1 MMCAV
6 TSSAL
11 SAYLRPGDTV
21 VVGQATA
28 EPRGL
33 VRDLFEL
40 APRLGHLGAFCGFS
54 LNDDWGAAPADHLA
68 VSSYCGQGS
77 VRGLAARNALSIVPC
92 HYSQLPL
99 LFRSGRLAAD
109 VVLLQ
114 VGPADADGYHSLAC
128 SYDYVLDA
136 AAVARAV
143 LVEVNESIPDIRSP
157 HRLHR
162 DQVVQLRRTAEP
174 LPQLPGRP
182 PSDSESALARH
193 VAALIPDGAT
203 VQLGIGT
210 VAAAVAHA
218 LRGHRGLRLR
228 TGMVGD
234 WLLELLDSGAVS
246 GDDPDACTTTL
257 AAGSARL
264 YAACAGDSVRFVTSG
279 ELTEPTAMAACSP
292 FVAVNSALEVDL
304 RGQANAETVAGRY
317 VGAVGGQLDF
327 FRAAHQQPAGLAVI
341 ALTATSERGARS
353 RIVARIESGTV
364 TSPQSDVDIVVT
376 EHGAADIRA
385 TSLAARE
392 KLLIALADERHRPAL
407 TDRAL
412 AGRAPAGRP
421 ADLAGAPS

>member
-1 MMCAV
+1 M
-6 TSSAL
+6 TFPPL
-11 SAYLRPGDTV
+11 SAYLRPGDTI

-28 EPRGL
+28 EPQGL

-40 APRLGHLGAFCGFS
+40 APRLGHLRAFCGFS
-54 LNDDWGAAPADHLA
+54 LNGAWGAAPAGQLA

-77 VRGLAARNALSIVPC
+77 MRGLAARNALSIVPC
-92 HYSQLPL
+92 HYSQLPE
-99 LFRSGRLAAD
+99 LFRSNRLPAD

-114 VGPADADGYHSLAC
+114 VSPAGPDGYHSLGC

-136 AAVARAV
+136 AAAARAV
-143 LVEVNESIPDIRSP
+143 LVEVNENMPYTRSP

-162 DQVVQLRRTAEP
+162 DQVVQLRHTAEP
-174 LPQLPGRP
+174 LPELPGRP

-203 VQLGIGT
+203 IQLGIGT
-210 VAAAVAHA
+210 VAVAVAHA

-234 WLLELLDSGAVS
+234 WLLDLLDSGAVN
-246 GDDPDACTTTL
+246 GDDPGACTTTL
-257 AAGSARL
+257 AAGSAAL
-264 YAACAGDSVRFVTSG
+264 YAAATRAGVSFVTAG
-279 ELTEPTAMAACSP
+279 ELTEPAALAACSP

-304 RGQANAETVAGRY
+304 RGQANAETVADRY

-327 FRAAHQQPAGLAVI
+327 FRAAHQQSTGLAIV
-341 ALTATSERGARS
+341 ALTATAERGARS

-376 EHGAADIRA
+376 ENGAADIRG
-385 TSLAARE
+385 TSLADRE
-392 KLLIALADERHRPAL
+392 KLLIALADERRRQAL
-407 TDRAL
+407 SDWARAGW
-412 AGRAPAGRP
+412 A
-421 ADLAGAPS
+421 ADFAGASS

>member
-1 MMCAV
+1 M
-6 TSSAL
+6 
-11 SAYLRPGDTV
+11 
-21 VVGQATA
+21 
-28 EPRGL
+28 
-33 VRDLFEL
+33 
-40 APRLGHLGAFCGFS
+40 
-54 LNDDWGAAPADHLA
+54 
-68 VSSYCGQGS
+68 
-77 VRGLAARNALSIVPC
+77 
-92 HYSQLPL
+92 
-99 LFRSGRLAAD
+99 
-109 VVLLQ
+109 
-114 VGPADADGYHSLAC
+114 
-128 SYDYVLDA
+128 
-136 AAVARAV
+136 ARAV
-143 LVEVNESIPDIRSP
+143 LVEVNENIPDIRSP

-162 DQVVQLRRTAEP
+162 DQVVQLRHTAEP
-174 LPQLPGRP
+174 LPELPRRP

-234 WLLELLDSGAVS
+234 WLLDLLDSGAVS
-246 GDDPDACTTTL
+246 GEDPDACTTTL

-279 ELTEPTAMAACSP
+279 ELTQPTAMAACSP

-327 FRAAHQQPAGLAVI
+327 FRAAHQQPTGLAVI
-341 ALTATSERGARS
+341 ALTATAERGARS
-353 RIVARIESGTV
+353 RIVARTESGTV
-364 TSPQSDVDIVVT
+364 TSPQSDVNIVVT

-392 KLLIALADERHRPAL
+392 KLLIVLADERHRPAL
-407 TDRAL
+407 TAWSL
-412 AGRAPAGRP
+412 AGRAPAGRS
-421 ADLAGAPS
+421 ADLAGATS